1 MLALPTHQLGWIGLV
16 PLSEFIYIMIVPDL
30 EGVLFFGS
38 SFGQRV
44 AVFVPASKLTGQAE
58 GT

>member
-1 MLALPTHQLGWIGLV
+1 MLALPTVQLGWIGLV

-30 EGVLFFGS
+30 QRMLFFGA

-44 AVFVPASKLTGQAE
+44 AVFVPASKLTGQTE
-58 GT
+58 GP